1 MAADKHPAS
10 TNQFLDRRD
19 MNGKS
24 LFRLALQSSYNPSG
38 IFPAGLFIPTG
49 VHITEGI
56 TNDVIEEIKK
66 KYDIL
71 PHLEI
76 GAVVRGNYY
85 LKTTIND
92 SNKLS
97 MRMFQEDLTGNDI
110 LLHIYDPTKEIEHFE
125 YKEVLLRS
133 VERLVS
139 SNPMMD
145 FMMTWY
151 EAGIL
156 LFERSGSGEI
166 MPLSNSNKDIFEKGK
181 LQPGIFHASL
191 VLPNALMNTEIEYK

>member
-1 MAADKHPAS
+1 MKHPAT
-10 TNQFLDRRD
+10 TNQFLDKRD
-19 MNGKS
+19 LNGKT

-38 IFPAGLFIPTG
+38 IFPAGLFIPTE

-97 MRMFQEDLTGNDI
+97 MRMFQEDLTGNDL
-110 LLHIYDPTKEIEHFE
+110 LLHVYDPTKEIEHFE
-125 YKEVLLRS
+125 YKEILLRN

-145 FMMTWY
+145 FMMPWY
-151 EAGIL
+151 EAGIV
-156 LFERSGSGEI
+156 LFERSSSGEI
-166 MPLSNSNKDIFEKGK
+166 IPLSNANKDIFEKGK

-191 VLPNALMNTEIEYK
+191 VLPNALKDTTIEYKGE

>member
-66 KYDIL
+66 KYEIL
-71 PHLEI
+71 PHLKI

-85 LKTTIND
+85 LKTTINNP
-92 SNKLS
+92 NKLS
-97 MRMFQEDLTGNDI
+97 MRRFQEDVTGNDI
-110 LLHIYDPTKEIEHFE
+110 LLHVYDPTKEIEHFE

-156 LFERSGSGEI
+156 LFERSSSGEI

-181 LQPGIFHASL
+181 LKPGIFHASL
-191 VLPNALMNTEIEYK
+191 VLPNALKDTEIEHK